1 MITVKNIAALG
12 SSKAVSI
19 CYKNNQSI
27 SLHSSHEKRKVSPKT
42 LDIHSENVIAEPTC
56 QMHHALVAL
65 CRIARQH
72 RLSFP
77 CITLEINTKLLYW
90 LNHYYNAISVSCS

>member
-27 SLHSSHEKRKVSPKT
+27 SLHSSHEKRNVSPKPWIST
-42 LDIHSENVIAEPTC
+42 LKTLLLNRLARCIMHWLHYAE
-56 QMHHALVAL
+56 
-65 CRIARQH
+65 
-72 RLSFP
+72 
-77 CITLEINTKLLYW
+77 
-90 LNHYYNAISVSCS
+90 